1 MRSSKPYAQFV
12 CLRWDGPSEGV
23 VGPVEADLCRQHREE
38 ISLAHDSAR
47 GCGKIG
53 DECDLCKGRKPRPSS
68 TAPLPPETP
77 LGSPDSKEH
86 RPAPSDPAER

>member
-47 GCGKIG
+47 GCGKLG
-53 DECDLCKGRKPRPSS
+53 DGCDLCKEREPRPV
-68 TAPLPPETP
+68 APPSPPTE
-77 LGSPDSKEH
+77 
-86 RPAPSDPAER
+86 DPPRIP